1 MNKKNESRKYLK
13 EYEAELRKYQ
23 SLSRKFM
30 GEDELKMVD
39 GQIRVFK
46 RYIANIKV
54 MLNAH

>member
-39 GQIRVFK
+39 GQIRIFK
-46 RYIANIKV
+46 RYISNIKV
-54 MLNAH
+54 MLSAK